1 MSSSARFGLVIL
13 AAVLAGCSGATP
25 TPAPN
30 ASDHAT
36 PAGVAPSPTSSAPT
50 QTQPEPTPTV
60 PAPTPSATT
69 ATAAPAA
76 ETLPP
81 YGVAIA
87 IQDDVVIRSKPGVGA
102 DSEIYKPSLSRGDQV
117 LVVGGPVRASG
128 YDWYDVRPLAAR
140 LPSSGWVAQASK
152 AGEPWIA
159 PGRATCPPV
168 PTTFATL
175 AALTDGQ
182 QLACFSRVPITVSAR
197 LWRFVGSVDPRLQL
211 GARLVRHDGLR
222 ARRSD
227 GRSARR
233 HCHETVLP
241 RARPG
246 RHAPEP
252 ASSWQGRRGDRD
264 VRPSSSLWLHG
275 DARVAA
281 GGSPGPLPIPVRRR
295 LDEVAT
301 RPPSLGTAHHD
312 GRCHRRYDEPER
324 DADPDEELE
333 PTRLRVERL
342 FVALDRVKPPP
353 DADRAIGRDRGL
365 PPVGAEQ

>member
-1 MSSSARFGLVIL
+1 MSRSARFGLVIL

-197 LWRFVGSVDPRLQL
+197 LWRFVGSVDP
-211 GARLVRHDGLR
+211 GYNWVPDWFGTTGYVLVDP
-222 ARRSD
+222 
-227 GRSARR
+227 
-233 HCHETVLP
+233 T
-241 RARPG
+241 
-246 RHAPEP
+246 
-252 ASSWQGRRGDRD
+252 
-264 VRPSSSLWLHG
+264 
-275 DARVAA
+275 VAA
-281 GGSPGPLPIPVRRR
+281 PDGTATKPFFLVLDPAGTHLNPLPVGKVVEVIGMFDHPAASGCTATLASPPEVL
-295 LDEVAT
+295 LDFCRYQFVVA
-301 RPPSLGTAHHD
+301 SM
-312 GRCHRRYDEPER
+312 
-324 DADPDEELE
+324 
-333 PTRLRVERL
+333 
-342 FVALDRVKPPP
+342 K
-353 DADRAIGRDRGL
+353 
-365 PPVGAEQ
+365 